1 MGPTNV
7 KEQPYRVERITVPPC
22 FNAAGQWIPPYILF
36 PRKRIPTQYKR
47 LECSVAGS
55 CYSLTEKGYMDI
67 AALYS
72 WLDKHFIPHL
82 PPLLVDSAGAHIVLD
97 TFELATKNGVYIYK
111 LLKKCYSPRLA
122 GGCWFA
128 RRHDNHGTKT

>member
-1 MGPTNV
+1 M
-7 KEQPYRVERITVPPC
+7 
-22 FNAAGQWIPPYILF
+22 
-36 PRKRIPTQYKR
+36 
-47 LECSVAGS
+47 AGS
-55 CYSLTEKGYMDI
+55 CYSITEKGYMDT
-67 AALYS
+67 ATFYS

-82 PPLLVDSAGAHIVLD
+82 PPGRPVVLLVDSVGVHIDLD

-128 RRHDNHGTKT
+128 WRHETIMVQKRKEVLSAKPKYRHHEEKLFLYFLGRGDASVNSGRRF